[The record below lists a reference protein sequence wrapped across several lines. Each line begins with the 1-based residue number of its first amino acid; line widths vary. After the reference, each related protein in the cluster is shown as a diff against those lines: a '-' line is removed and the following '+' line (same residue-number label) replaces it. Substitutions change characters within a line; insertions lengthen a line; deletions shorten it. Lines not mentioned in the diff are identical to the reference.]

1 MKILDDLQGRGF
13 PFKKKNANEYAGPC
27 PFCGQGEDR
36 FIINIR
42 QGKERYWC
50 RQCKKSGDYISILQ
64 ELDSLTFE
72 EAARRA
78 GEEYKVSH
86 PHGGNGGKPEKS
98 QPKENPFISSKKT
111 IIATYP
117 YTNESGELQYEV
129 VRYDPKDFRQ
139 RRPGKTKDYVWN
151 LKGVRLYLYNLPDI
165 LERKGVF
172 FVEGEKDVEE
182 LKRLGLPATTN
193 PMGADKIEKQADEH
207 DILAP
212 LYGKLIYIIPDNDGP
227 GERHAE
233 TIASKLYGHAST
245 VKVIPLPGLPEK
257 GDVSDFILDQG
268 DDKARE
274 LLTDLA
280 KHYPSWRPPSE
291 FHEIDNIMSLE
302 EDRFEPIIENGIMP
316 YQSHI
321 LIAGESGVG
330 KSLLR
335 LELAIHLAKGYE
347 WLGIFKIPRPRRVL
361 ICQWENPEITEKKRI
376 ITMCRGLGFP
386 ATELTNI
393 RYLPRVKRYNLSLKG
408 EREEMQAMVHRSGAE
423 VIIYDCLSN
432 MHTEKENDN
441 VKMRMILDSLSDINS
456 ACGTSCILIH
466 HFGKPN
472 AENSVANKY
481 RIRGA
486 QSISDWAF
494 TIAVYSEVP
503 ARKRVLRQLEL
514 TKVRD
519 GFAPKKPYVFERD
532 ENFLLNQIDPFIECP
547 PEKIVE
553 MIEKTFNGEAP
564 SIKALKEEIM
574 EFLGCQP
581 RTAHDF
587 LKNAFDLEYIE
598 KRRGKGNNF
607 AVYVSK

>member
-13 PFKKKNANEYAGPC
+13 PFKKKTANEYAGPC
-27 PFCGQGEDR
+27 PFCGDGEDR

-78 GEEYKVSH
+78 GEEYKVNH
-86 PHGGNGGKPEKS
+86 PHGGNGGKPKTT

-111 IIATYP
+111 IVATYP

-151 LKGVRLYLYNLPDI
+151 LKGVRLVLYNLPDI
-165 LERKGVF
+165 MERKGVF

-182 LKRLGLPATTN
+182 LKRLGLPATCN
-193 PMGADKIEKQADEH
+193 PMGADKLEKQCEDH

-212 LYGKLIYIIPDNDGP
+212 LHGKLVYVIPDNDGP

-233 TIASKLYGHAST
+233 TLAGKLYGFAST
-245 VKVIPLPGLPEK
+245 VKIIRLPGLPEK

-274 LLTDLA
+274 MLTDLA
-280 KHYPSWRPPSE
+280 KHYPSWKPPSE
-291 FHEIDNIMSLE
+291 FNTIDEMLAI
-302 EDRFEPIIENGIMP
+302 EDDKFEPIIGNGIMP
-316 YQSHI
+316 ANSHV

-335 LELAIHLAKGYE
+335 LELAIHLAKGWD
-347 WLGIFKIPRPRRVL
+347 WLNHFKVTRPRRVL

-376 ITMCRGLGFP
+376 ITMSNGLGIP
-386 ATELTNI
+386 ASDLRNI
-393 RYLPRVKRYNLSLKG
+393 KFLPRQRRFNLSLKG
-408 EREEMQAMVHRSGAE
+408 EREELRGVISRSDSE

-432 MHTEKENDN
+432 MHTENENDN
-441 VKMRMILDSLSDINS
+441 VKMRMIVDVLSDINAS
-456 ACGTSCILIH
+456 CGTSCIVIH

-472 AENSVANKY
+472 SENKVPNKY
-481 RIRGA
+481 RVRGA
-486 QSISDWAF
+486 ISICDWAF
-494 TIAVYSEVP
+494 TIMVYVETP
-503 ARKRVLRQLEL
+503 AKKRVLRELEI
-514 TKVRD
+514 TKMRD
-519 GFAPKKPYVFERD
+519 AKKPYKPFYLERD
-532 ENFLLNQIDPFIECP
+532 EHLLLGHIDPFIECP
-547 PEKIVE
+547 PDKIVE
-553 MIEKTFNGEAP
+553 MIKTTFKGEAP
-564 SIKALKEEIM
+564 SVKLLKYEIM
-574 EFLGCQP
+574 DFLGCQE
-581 RTAHDF
+581 RTARGY
-587 LKNAFDLEYIE
+587 LKNAFDLGYIA
-598 KRRGKGNNF
+598 KKRGKSNQF
-607 AVYVSK
+607 LVYIND